1 MRVSP
6 RPEFLHE
13 YGEPCHRWIEFA
25 PAFEARC
32 LCRRVLLLIQS
43 RVAPDI
49 PPGASGSAR
58 CAGATAVPEKP
69 IARRYLVSG
78 MVQGVGF
85 RFYAQRA
92 AERLGLSGYVMNR
105 HDGRVEVYAIGEP
118 GPLQE
123 LMIELRQG
131 PRGASVSDVTEEE
144 VAVVDEYAGSF
155 SIEHDSW

>member
-1 MRVSP
+1 
-6 RPEFLHE
+6 
-13 YGEPCHRWIEFA
+13 
-25 PAFEARC
+25 
-32 LCRRVLLLIQS
+32 
-43 RVAPDI
+43 
-49 PPGASGSAR
+49 
-58 CAGATAVPEKP
+58 VPEKP

-78 MVQGVGF
+78 LVQGVGF

-118 GPLQE
+118 RPLQE

-155 SIEHDSW
+155 TIEHDSW